1 VPTDHPLA
9 WTLRSI
15 ARLERDGKVRG
26 PRLTEPGH
34 ERWQRIAGRLGM
46 ADFIALLHEDLAA
59 AFPVPFDLDAWR
71 TPPIPALTEERAA
84 ALVREALTEDA
95 TTPQGFLRGACRAL
109 GLPAGGDIAD
119 LPKVQ
124 PHQRAVELPGAGGR
138 IGLQQALD
146 SQVALERNLVFV
158 ADTDEERVAV
168 GLAVVECRSNP
179 PAVWTSTEFAAA
191 VARGERFD
199 HVFGVRG
206 HASVE
211 ALVARTG
218 VEVRWT

>member
-1 VPTDHPLA
+1 MPPDPPLA
-9 WTLRSI
+9 WTLRAI

-26 PRLTEPGH
+26 PRLTEPGL
-34 ERWQRIAGRLGM
+34 ERWQRIAGRLGL

-71 TPPIPALTEERAA
+71 ARPISTLAEAEAADLIQQALAQDT
-84 ALVREALTEDA
+84 

-109 GLPAGGDIAD
+109 GLAAGGDIAN

-138 IGLQQALD
+138 IGLQQVID
-146 SQVALERNLVFV
+146 HQIALERNLIFV

-179 PAVWTSTEFAAA
+179 PAVWTSSEFAAA

-199 HVFGVRG
+199 HVFGVQG
-206 HASVE
+206 HASAE
-211 ALVARTG
+211 ALAARTG
-218 VEVRWT
+218 VEVRWA